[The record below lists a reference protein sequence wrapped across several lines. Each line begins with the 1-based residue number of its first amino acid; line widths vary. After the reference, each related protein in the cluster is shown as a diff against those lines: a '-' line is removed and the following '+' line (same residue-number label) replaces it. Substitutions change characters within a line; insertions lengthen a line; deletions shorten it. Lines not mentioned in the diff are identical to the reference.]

1 MVTFQQVWQILNTDI
16 GELLGTPGETV
27 EAGAEVSK
35 ASLEL
40 MIALGLLG
48 TPLAP
53 AAAVAAGLSFVGL
66 SRKGLNLLR
75 AKTNNK
81 PTPEQWVGIAFP
93 LAYIMSFDSLV
104 HKNDWLKVKIGVG
117 VSGNDIDND
126 AKQQIDQL
134 GELNLDQALVDQAWD
149 YFPESKLGQALNQ
162 QLSQY
167 LKQVG
172 LDPNIIPLVTG
183 WVAWGT
189 YGCIDSLLSYEPE
202 DIVNSF
208 SLHRAAAQ
216 QTAPTRKYGNIET
229 YLTEQI
235 SPNPSDPNRLQL
247 WKVLGE
253 DFKIPDIYVP
263 LKAQLLD
270 TNGKVKKQANP
281 VNLESWAKQQLTNP
295 EKNGQV
301 MFIQGG
307 PGRGKTVF
315 CRMLAD
321 WVRQHLHPIWTPILI
336 RLRDIHTF
344 EKNIENTLRAAVQAD
359 FAKKDGW
366 LTDPNTRFLFLLDG
380 FDELRMEGRTIG
392 GIEDFLKKV
401 GYYQENCQQNPN
413 LGHRFL
419 VTGRELA
426 LQGIV
431 TPRNLERVQIALMDE
446 TLQQQWFRNWGNLVG
461 QDKATGFKRFFQA
474 QHCPERVKELAQEPL
489 LLYLLAAM
497 HRDGKL
503 TDQMFVGASS
513 TNAKIL
519 IYQTALDWVLT
530 KQRPK
535 DLHFEITEQET
546 EDLRRILTEAGLCV
560 TQAGGE
566 WASITMI
573 EERLKEDDG
582 ARELLEKAQKRIG
595 ENPLRNALA
604 AFYLRPASGSGVTEG
619 AVEFVHKS
627 FGEFLCALRLQESLE
642 DWTEPR
648 KKRRGFTIDND
659 QLAEEIYDLLG
670 YGRLTPEIVD
680 YLMALLDTSDDFRP
694 VQLFER
700 LEDFYGR
707 WCNGEFIDILEET
720 TLPQKTGQKLRKHG
734 VELGQRQVD
743 IAAGLNTMILL
754 LELHRYAQTKDEL
767 KDKISFHPCGK
778 PDTEGFDSKRLLRII
793 NYSNSVEVD
802 NFLKTIGGL
811 LSLAD
816 LRWVNLI
823 DANLSSANLIKA
835 NLIKADL
842 SSANLSSANLSSANL
857 IKADLSFA
865 NLIETDLIE
874 ANLIEA
880 DLIESNLIDADLSS
894 ANLIEANLSSANLI
908 EANLIKANLIKANL
922 IKANL
927 IKANLI
933 KADLRQAD
941 FRQANLTGANLT
953 GANLTGANLE
963 NISWNE
969 DTKWENVQG
978 LETAIN
984 VPEALKNDP
993 TSP

>member
-1 MVTFQQVWQILNTDI
+1 MVKFKQVWQLLNTDI
-16 GELLGTPGETV
+16 RELGTPGETV
-27 EAGAEVSK
+27 EAGAEVTQ
-35 ASLEL
+35 ATLEFI
-40 MIALGLLG
+40 MALGLL

-53 AAAVAAGLSFVGL
+53 VAAGLSFVSL
-66 SRKGLNLLR
+66 SRKGQKLFG

-81 PTPEQWVGIAFP
+81 LTSEQWVGIAFP
-93 LAYIMSFDSLV
+93 LAYIESFDSLV
-104 HKNDWLKVKIGVG
+104 RSNDWLRKKIGAG

-167 LKQVG
+167 LAQAG
-172 LDPNIIPLVTG
+172 LQANTIPLVTG

-189 YGCIDSLLSYEPE
+189 YRCVDSLLSYEPE

-208 SLHRAAAQ
+208 SLQRAAAQ
-216 QTAPTRKYGNIET
+216 QTRPTSKYGNIES
-229 YLTEQI
+229 YLSEQI
-235 SPNPSDPNRLQL
+235 SPNPSDPHRLQQ

-270 TNGKVKKQANP
+270 SNGKVKKYADL
-281 VNLESWAKQQLTNP
+281 VNLESWAKEQLTNP
-295 EKNGQV
+295 DHFGQV

-307 PGRGKTVF
+307 PGRGKSVF
-315 CRMLAD
+315 CRMFAD

-336 RLRDIHTF
+336 RLRHIHTF
-344 EKNIENTLRAAVQAD
+344 EENIENTLRTAVQED
-359 FAKKDGW
+359 FAKSDNGW

-380 FDELRMEGRTIG
+380 FDELRMQGRTSG
-392 GIEDFLKKV
+392 GIEDFLRKV
-401 GYYQENCQQNPN
+401 GYYQETCQRNPQ

-431 TPRNLERVQIALMDE
+431 IPRNLERVQIALMDK

-461 QDKATGFKRFFQA
+461 QDKATGFDGFLQG

-497 HRDGKL
+497 HRHGKL
-503 TDQMFVGASS
+503 TDQMFEWASS
-513 TNAKIL
+513 INAKIL
-519 IYQTALDWVLT
+519 IYQTVLDWVLT
-530 KQRPK
+530 KQRPE
-535 DLHFEITEQET
+535 DLNFDLTEQET

-566 WASITMI
+566 WAAITMI

-582 ARELLEKAQKRIG
+582 ARDLLEKAQKRIG

-604 AFYLRPASGSGVTEG
+604 AFYLRPAYGSSLTEG

-627 FGEFLCALRLQESLE
+627 FGEFLCAVRLQESLE

-648 KKRRGFTIDND
+648 KKRRGFAIDND

-680 YLMALLDTSDDFRP
+680 YLMALLDTSDDFRA

-700 LEDFYGR
+700 LEEFYLR
-707 WCNGEFIDILEET
+707 WCNGEFIDILDET
-720 TLPQKTGQKLRKHG
+720 TLPQKTGQKLRNHG
-734 VELGQRQVD
+734 VQLGQRQVD

-754 LELHRYAQTKDEL
+754 LELNRYAQTQDEL
-767 KDKISFHPCGK
+767 KEKIAFHPCGK

-793 NYSNSVEVD
+793 NYSNSVELG
-802 NFLKTIGGL
+802 NFLITIRRFL
-811 LSLAD
+811 RQAYLRKAYLRQAYLRKADLRQVDLREADLRQVDLREADLRQVDLREADLRLAD
-816 LRWVNLI
+816 LRLADLRSAKLSFADLRQAYLRQANLSW
-823 DANLSSANLIKA
+823 ANLSSANLRLA
-835 NLIKADL
+835 NLRQAYLSWANLRQANLRQANLRQADL
-842 SSANLSSANLSSANL
+842 SSTDLSW
-857 IKADLSFA
+857 ADLS
-865 NLIETDLIE
+865 
-874 ANLIEA
+874 
-880 DLIESNLIDADLSS
+880 
-894 ANLIEANLSSANLI
+894 EANLSW
-908 EANLIKANLIKANL
+908 
-922 IKANL
+922 
-927 IKANLI
+927 
-933 KADLRQAD
+933 ADLSE
-941 FRQANLTGANLT
+941 
-953 GANLTGANLE
+953 ANLE

-984 VPEALKNDP
+984 VPEALKNHL